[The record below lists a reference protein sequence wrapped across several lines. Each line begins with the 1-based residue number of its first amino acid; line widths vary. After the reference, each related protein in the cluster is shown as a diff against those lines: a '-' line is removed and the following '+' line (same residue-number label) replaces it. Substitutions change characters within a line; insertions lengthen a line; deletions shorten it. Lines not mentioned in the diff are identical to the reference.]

1 MAIAHLAKQVQTLIG
16 HDSTRDSVVIIENH
30 ST

>member
-16 HDSTRDSVVIIENH
+16 NDSTRDSVVILENH